1 VSVAAFLDANVLYPA
16 TLRSVLVELA
26 RAKAFRLLW
35 SEEVHREWMEAVKR
49 QNPHIPASKI
59 DRMRALM
66 EAYVEDA
73 TVSGYEPLIASLSL
87 PDPNDRHVLA
97 AAIHGKADVI
107 VTANERDFPAT
118 ALAVYKI
125 AIITPDRFIIRLLEA
140 DPNLVLSAL
149 EADRAD
155 LKNPP
160 LSRDEYFGALERCGL
175 IEATATLRIL
185 AASIPDQ
192 KE

>member
-1 VSVAAFLDANVLYPA
+1 
-16 TLRSVLVELA
+16 
-26 RAKAFRLLW
+26 
-35 SEEVHREWMEAVKR
+35 MEAVKR